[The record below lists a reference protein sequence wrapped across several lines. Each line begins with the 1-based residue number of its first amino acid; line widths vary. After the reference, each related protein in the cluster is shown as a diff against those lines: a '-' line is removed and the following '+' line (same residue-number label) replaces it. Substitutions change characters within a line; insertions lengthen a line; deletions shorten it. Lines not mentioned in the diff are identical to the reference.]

1 MTLPGPEP
9 RYEVARKGTALG
21 TYALPDIAAEIASGK
36 LVWTDDCW
44 TEGMESWCKLA
55 DIKDQLD
62 SLASAGTAA
71 SPPSR
76 TPVYVGIAVI
86 SILSIG
92 AASYLYLSPNSGIAP
107 ADSAPPPPAAAAAA
121 SRTGLDKTLSLKLS
135 ETQAKIAVLI
145 ASSFDAIKETDGRI
159 TYAHRYYRGVGNR
172 IPLRVQ
178 IESDG
183 RFRIHTFYQGKTWIF
198 HNQLKFVIDRQT
210 AETSVIPSYKCGR
223 VIGEDNSV
231 SENCS
236 FDAAEDLK
244 LVGRLAGAAR
254 TKVTMQMLGR
264 NPVEKI
270 LSYETKEA
278 LRESHELAELLISRS
293 KLIADLA
300 ITP

>member
-55 DIKDQLD
+55 DIKDQVD

-107 ADSAPPPPAAAAAA
+107 ADSAPPPPAAAAA
-121 SRTGLDKTLSLKLS
+121 
-135 ETQAKIAVLI
+135 EC
-145 ASSFDAIKETDGRI
+145 
-159 TYAHRYYRGVGNR
+159 RG
-172 IPLRVQ
+172 
-178 IESDG
+178 D
-183 RFRIHTFYQGKTWIF
+183 
-198 HNQLKFVIDRQT
+198 
-210 AETSVIPSYKCGR
+210 
-223 VIGEDNSV
+223 
-231 SENCS
+231 
-236 FDAAEDLK
+236 
-244 LVGRLAGAAR
+244 GAAL
-254 TKVTMQMLGR
+254 QA
-264 NPVEKI
+264 PV
-270 LSYETKEA
+270 
-278 LRESHELAELLISRS
+278 R
-293 KLIADLA
+293 DVGA
-300 ITP
+300 ITHDSGHLKPLPRRALYEPDRSSLTPVRKSRAPGQE